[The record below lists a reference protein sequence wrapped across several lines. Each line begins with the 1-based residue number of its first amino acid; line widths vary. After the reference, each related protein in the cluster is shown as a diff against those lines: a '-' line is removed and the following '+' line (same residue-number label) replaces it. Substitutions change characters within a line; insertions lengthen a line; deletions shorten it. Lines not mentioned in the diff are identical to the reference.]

1 MPLAG
6 NTTLATRTLSP
17 SAAVLSVDAVAD
29 YFPTYVCMC
38 VPKSRAGWGYSWVSL
53 RLTPSP
59 MTTLLLL
66 LRVAH

>member
-1 MPLAG
+1 VPLAG

-17 SAAVLSVDAVAD
+17 SAAVLSVELTI
-29 YFPTYVCMC
+29 FLPMYVC
-38 VPKSRAGWGYSWVSL
+38 VPKPRAGWGYSWVSL

-59 MTTLLLL
+59 MTTPLL